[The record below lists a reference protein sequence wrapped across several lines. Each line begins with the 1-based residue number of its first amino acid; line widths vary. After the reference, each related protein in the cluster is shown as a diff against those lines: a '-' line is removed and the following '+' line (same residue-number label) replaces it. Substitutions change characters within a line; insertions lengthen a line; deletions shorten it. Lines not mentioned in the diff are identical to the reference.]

1 MPRAL
6 PIVISFKDMAA
17 DEQIRESLEDGCR
30 RLAKEFPATTRFE
43 VTLTP
48 DGAGHTAH
56 GHVTGRNTEVA
67 AHTEAIELGAAA
79 VRLLDTLERLLRKVH
94 DKHIFKNR
102 RRAAQL
108 TPKKRPR

>member
-1 MPRAL
+1 MPRG
-6 PIVISFKDMAA
+6 PNIVISFKDIAS
-17 DEQIRESLEDGCR
+17 DEEIRQSLETGCR
-30 RLAKEFPATTRFE
+30 QLAEEFPETTRFE
-43 VTLTP
+43 LTLAP

-79 VRLLDTLERLLRKVH
+79 VRLLNTLERLLRKVH

-102 RRAAQL
+102 RRAVQL
-108 TPKKRPR
+108 TPKKRRR

>member
-1 MPRAL
+1 MARAAH
-6 PIVISFKDMAA
+6 IVISFKDMAS
-17 DEQIRESLEDGCR
+17 DEKIRQSLEDGCR
-30 RLAKEFPATTRFE
+30 QLAEEFPETTRFE
-43 VTLTP
+43 LTLAP

-56 GHVTGRNTEVA
+56 AHVTGRNTEVA

-94 DKHIFKNR
+94 DKRLFKNR

-108 TPKKRPR
+108 MPKKRPR

>member
-1 MPRAL
+1 MARGL
-6 PIVISFKDMAA
+6 HIVISFKDIAS
-17 DEQIRESLEDGCR
+17 DEEIRQSLETGCR
-30 RLAKEFPATTRFE
+30 QLAEEFPETTRFE
-43 VTLTP
+43 LTLAP

-108 TPKKRPR
+108 TPKKRRR

>member
-1 MPRAL
+1 MAKGPS
-6 PIVISFKDMAA
+6 IVVSFKDIAS
-17 DEQIRESLEDGCR
+17 DEQIREFLETGCR
-30 RLAKEFPATTRFE
+30 QLAEEFPETTRFE
-43 VTLTP
+43 LTLAP

-56 GHVTGRNTEVA
+56 AHVTGRNTEVA

-94 DKHIFKNR
+94 DKHLFKNR

-108 TPKKRPR
+108 TTKKRPR